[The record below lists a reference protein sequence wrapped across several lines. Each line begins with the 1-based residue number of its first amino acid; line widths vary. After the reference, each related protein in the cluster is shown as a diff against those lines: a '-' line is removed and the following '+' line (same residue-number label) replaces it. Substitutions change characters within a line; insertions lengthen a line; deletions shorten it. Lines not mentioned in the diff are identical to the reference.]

1 MTSDQA
7 LEARPAPRVSVITPT
22 YNRAKFLGLAIES
35 VLGQTYPSLEHIVI
49 DDGSTDD
56 TGAVIDR
63 YKADARLRFARQ
75 SNSGQAVARNVG
87 LRMARGEFICFL
99 DSDNLWKLDK
109 LERQV
114 RLLDENPRVDIVYG
128 DLDTIDEEGTIDA
141 SAKQMK
147 RYSGRI
153 TKHLLIDNF
162 VSFNTAMVRRRCFDE
177 MGGLNESVRA
187 GDDYDLWLRF
197 SAKYE
202 FLYVPQNFA
211 QYRVMR
217 DQISSDKEK
226 RFASNK
232 ATIERFLA
240 SNPGIISEEQQR
252 YVWSRYYVRR
262 GRQRASVG
270 RLKDGLSD
278 VITALKLKPTSKNSW
293 RALLRLTLLRR

>member
-1 MTSDQA
+1 MTSDKA
-7 LEARPAPRVSVITPT
+7 PESLRIPRVSVITPT
-22 YNRAKFLGLAIES
+22 YNRAKFLGMAIDS
-35 VLGQTYPSLEHIVI
+35 VLGQTYSDLEHIVI

-56 TGAVIDR
+56 TESIIDR
-63 YKADARLRFARQ
+63 YRGDARLRFARQ
-75 SNSGQAVARNVG
+75 TNSGQAVARNVG

-114 RLLDENPRVDIVYG
+114 RLMDENPKVDIVYG
-128 DLDTIDEEGTIDA
+128 DLDTIDEEGTIDV

-153 TKHLLIDNF
+153 TKQLLIDNF
-162 VSFNTAMVRRRCFDE
+162 VSFNTAMTRRRCFDE

-197 SAKYE
+197 SARYE
-202 FLYVPQNFA
+202 FLYVPEIFA

-240 SNPGIISEEQQR
+240 ANPGLISQDQQR

-270 RLKDGLSD
+270 RLKDGIAD
-278 VITALKLKPTSKNSW
+278 VMTALKFKPLSKNSW
-293 RALLRLTLLRR
+293 RALARLALLRR